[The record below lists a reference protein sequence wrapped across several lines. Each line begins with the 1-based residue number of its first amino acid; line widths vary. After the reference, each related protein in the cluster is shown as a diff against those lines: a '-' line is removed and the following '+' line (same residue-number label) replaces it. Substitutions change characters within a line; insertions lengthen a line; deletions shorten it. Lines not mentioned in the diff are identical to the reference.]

1 MKKICIKKKFEKKN
15 SKFKNNN
22 NYYNIFKKV
31 LNAIL
36 VFNIIILVIGIIVFL
51 YIFYSSNTTK
61 IKSND
66 KNIEIMNKDI
76 SCNEGYFIPID
87 SNKCKKCSIE
97 NCSIC
102 YGNNFYDNCIK
113 CNNNKVTIYENNTIK
128 SKIKSCE
135 LPCEIGDNEKCLSIN
150 KLENICS
157 ECNKGYYLPYD
168 DKIRKKCQKC
178 SIKNCDVCYGNKT
191 YNICKS
197 CQNGLTLANYNNTQK
212 CENVSEIKENCLE
225 YDIFAFK
232 CSLCKNGYKLYNGKC
247 LLIGNYSFIAI
258 YRTDYKNE
266 NINLINDIYLKNIEE
281 IIVDSII
288 VVPTINYNFASTGNH
303 TLYFTLNIEKKN
315 SLISMFENINKIIS
329 ISFTSS
335 FNTINITRM
344 DSMFFNCKNLIYID
358 ISNFRTINVTSM
370 NSMFSGCSSLISIKF
385 YENINS
391 LSFNTENVIDM
402 YSMFQNCSSL
412 EFIDLNF
419 LNTKNLEDIGSMFY
433 LCSSLKSVNLN
444 KINTTKIIYIDG
456 LFKNCSSLEYIDIS
470 NFNLEKIAY
479 YGLFCNCSNLL
490 YTSIN
495 FYEEYSSN
503 FIDNLFRC

>member
-1 MKKICIKKKFEKKN
+1 M
-15 SKFKNNN
+15 
-22 NYYNIFKKV
+22 
-31 LNAIL
+31 
-36 VFNIIILVIGIIVFL
+36 
-51 YIFYSSNTTK
+51 
-61 IKSND
+61 
-66 KNIEIMNKDI
+66 
-76 SCNEGYFIPID
+76 
-87 SNKCKKCSIE
+87 
-97 NCSIC
+97 
-102 YGNNFYDNCIK
+102 
-113 CNNNKVTIYENNTIK
+113 
-128 SKIKSCE
+128 
-135 LPCEIGDNEKCLSIN
+135 
-150 KLENICS
+150 
-157 ECNKGYYLPYD
+157 
-168 DKIRKKCQKC
+168 
-178 SIKNCDVCYGNKT
+178 
-191 YNICKS
+191 
-197 CQNGLTLANYNNTQK
+197 
-212 CENVSEIKENCLE
+212 SEIKEKCLE

-232 CSLCKNGYKLYNGKC
+232 CSLCKNGYKLYNGTC

-266 NINLINDIYLKNIEE
+266 NVNLINDIYLKNIEE
-281 IIVDSII
+281 MIVDSII
-288 VVPTINYNFASTGNH
+288 VIPTINYNFASTGNH

-344 DSMFFNCKNLIYID
+344 DSMFFNCINLIYID

-419 LNTKNLEDIGSMFY
+419 LNTKNLNDIGSMFY

-444 KINTTKIIYIDG
+444 KINTTNIALMDG

-470 NFNLEKIAY
+470 NFNLENIY
-479 YGLFCNCSNLL
+479 NHRLFCNCSNLL

-503 FIDNLFRC
+503 FIDNLFTCKF